1 MNNRHQQFIDEYL
14 SNGMNGTQAYKKVYP
29 SVQDNTARI
38 NANKLLT
45 RTDVAEEVKKRQ
57 EVTANRLEIT
67 REYIVKEYLEL
78 IESAKQV
85 SEDFGPDR
93 TNWNKSLAQLSKL
106 LGLDAAEKK
115 DITFDGTLDI
125 TKLFGFEDEDDENQ
139 QLND

>member
-1 MNNRHQQFIDEYL
+1 MNNRHIAFIDEYL

-45 RTDVAEEVKKRQ
+45 RADISEEVKKRQ
-57 EVTANRLEIT
+57 EATAAKLEIT

-78 IESAKQV
+78 IESAKQT

-93 TNWNKSLAQLSKL
+93 TNWNKSLSQLSKL
-106 LGLDAAEKK
+106 LGLDEPEKK

-125 TKLFGFEDEDDENQ
+125 TKLFGFEDDAENEL
-139 QLND
+139 LND

>member
-29 SVQDNTARI
+29 SVQDNSARI

-45 RTDVAEEVKKRQ
+45 RTDIAEEVKKRQ
-57 EVTANRLEIT
+57 EATANRLEIT
-67 REYIVKEYLEL
+67 REFIVQEYLEL
-78 IESAKQV
+78 INSAKND
-85 SEDFGPDR
+85 ELGPDR
-93 TNWNKSLAQLSKL
+93 NNWNKSLQQLSKL

-125 TKLFGFEDEDDENQ
+125 TKLFGFEDDEI
-139 QLND
+139 LND

>member
-1 MNNRHQQFIDEYL
+1 MNNRHIAFIDEYL

-29 SVQDNTARI
+29 SVQDNSARI

-45 RTDVAEEVKKRQ
+45 RTDIAEEVKKRQ
-57 EVTANRLEIT
+57 EATANRLEIT
-67 REYIVKEYLEL
+67 REFIVQEYLEL
-78 IESAKQV
+78 INSAKND
-85 SEDFGPDR
+85 EIGPDR
-93 TNWNKSLAQLSKL
+93 NNWNKSLQQLSKL

>member
-29 SVQDNTARI
+29 SVQDNSARI

-57 EVTANRLEIT
+57 EATANKLEIT
-67 REYIVKEYLEL
+67 REFIVQEYLEL
-78 IESAKQV
+78 INSAKND
-85 SEDFGPDR
+85 ELGPDR
-93 TNWNKSLAQLSKL
+93 NNWNKSLQQLSKL
-106 LGLDAAEKK
+106 LGLNEPEKQ